1 MSSIFNSLA
10 YLDAISTSDKV
21 RQITDAVGGTL
32 AQREYEKSMV
42 GTLSARTL
50 GIDSYEFPHA
60 KGIAA
65 LHSMSAMQE
74 AVKGIAM
81 QQKLAAS
88 LATDLA
94 AQSLVD
100 ALGGPLAM
108 REYAQALDLASQ
120 VKKLNFGFEAD
131 YANREAIKVLGSTAA
146 AGKLIEL
153 KGGLATTLEY
163 ATATAQASTAW
174 VGQLSKSL
182 LDDGLYKRFLDTLD
196 IRHSVP
202 SELWPTAAEIAHR
215 RYKKLFESS
224 KAWATQIEQ
233 LQRPGYLD
241 TLLQSL
247 ERDVSAASYPSRD
260 FFVAEDSENDDGA
273 LLEELGKAETPERF
287 AELLAQCSKWLKWAL
302 ISFLIAVVL
311 PYSVSVSA
319 NLSMPYIEQY
329 FKQSAVVTQRE
340 QTKEIKKLSMGELG
354 EALRDCRFVTATTLA
369 LRGTPNARAKS
380 IDTLRFGQAVTVISV
395 KPDWTEVAYEY
406 GDGQVVTGWVFTRYL
421 ARFRR

>member
-1 MSSIFNSLA
+1 MSSIFDSRA
-10 YLDAISTSDKV
+10 YLDAISASDKV
-21 RQITDAVGGTL
+21 RQMTEAVGGTL
-32 AQREYEKSMV
+32 AQREYDKSMAR
-42 GTLSARTL
+42 TLSARTL
-50 GIDSYEFPHA
+50 GIDSYGLAHA
-60 KGIAA
+60 RDIAA

-74 AVKGIAM
+74 AVNGIAM
-81 QQKLAAS
+81 QQKLASS
-88 LATDLA
+88 LTTNLA
-94 AQSLVD
+94 AQCVVD
-100 ALGGPLAM
+100 ALGSPLAM
-108 REYAQALDLASQ
+108 REYAQALDVASQ

-131 YANREAIKVLGSTAA
+131 YAHREAMKVLESTAA
-146 AGKLIEL
+146 ASKLIEL

-163 ATATAQASTAW
+163 ATVQASTAW
-174 VGQLSKSL
+174 VSQLSKSL
-182 LDDGLYKRFLDTLD
+182 VDDGLYKRFLDTLD

-215 RYKKLFESS
+215 RYEKLFESS
-224 KAWATQIEQ
+224 TAWATQIEQ

-247 ERDVSAASYPSRD
+247 ERDVSAPAYPSRD
-260 FFVAEDSENDDGA
+260 FFVAEDTENDDEA
-273 LLEELGKAETPERF
+273 LLEELGKAGTPERF
-287 AELLAQCSKWLKWAL
+287 AELLALCSKWLKWAL

-329 FKQSAVVTQRE
+329 LKQSTVVTQRE

-354 EALRDCRFVTATTLA
+354 EALRDCRFVTAATLA

-380 IDTLRFGQAVTVISV
+380 IDTLRFGQVVTVISV

-421 ARFRR
+421 AKFRR

>member
-1 MSSIFNSLA
+1 MSSIFDSRA
-10 YLDAISTSDKV
+10 YLDAISATEKV

-32 AQREYEKSMV
+32 AQREFEKSMAR
-42 GTLSARTL
+42 TLSARTL
-50 GIDSYEFPHA
+50 GINSFGPAHA
-60 KGIAA
+60 RDMAA
-65 LHSMSAMQE
+65 LHSMSTMQE

-88 LATDLA
+88 LTTNLA
-94 AQSLVD
+94 AQSVVD

-108 REYAQALDLASQ
+108 REYAQALDLASH

-131 YANREAIKVLGSTAA
+131 YAHREAMKVLECTGAA
-146 AGKLIEL
+146 SKLIEL
-153 KGGLATTLEY
+153 KEGLATTLEY
-163 ATATAQASTAW
+163 ATVQASAAW
-174 VGQLSKSL
+174 VGRLSKSL
-182 LDDGLYKRFLDTLD
+182 VDDGLYKRFLDILD

-202 SELWPTAAEIAHR
+202 SKLWPTAAEIAHR
-215 RYKKLFESS
+215 RYEKLFESS
-224 KAWATQIEQ
+224 EAWATQIEQ

-247 ERDVSAASYPSRD
+247 ERDVSAAAYPSRD
-260 FFVAEDSENDDGA
+260 FFVAEDTENDDEA

-329 FKQSAVVTQRE
+329 LKQSTVVPQRK

-354 EALRDCRFVTATTLA
+354 EALRDCRFVTAATLA

-380 IDTLRFGQAVTVISV
+380 IDTLRFGQVVTVISV

-421 ARFRR
+421 AKFRR